1 MNAVAPAHSPRM
13 IGMGRAILIIGSGA
27 LAVGL
32 VIYALIECAQSERYR
47 VRAVPKGAW
56 LLIILLLPV
65 VGAVLWLFFGRPRAD
80 DAARD
85 AARGRGPDDDPQFL
99 RNLEERRKQQ
109 EQARKL
115 QEWEN
120 ELKRT
125 GQAPGAKPQ
134 VNEPLDPSDPRWTDP
149 TTGSHAADDSLSGTG
164 ANPGSGRSTGREQPT
179 DENPSAADGTGR
191 QHPENPEGEPP
202 RHD

>member
-1 MNAVAPAHSPRM
+1 MNTVAPAHSPRM

-32 VIYALIECAQSERYR
+32 VIYALIECAQSERYQ

-65 VGAVLWLFFGRPRAD
+65 VGAVLWLFFGRPRTD

-125 GQAPGAKPQ
+125 GRAPGAKPQ
-134 VNEPLDPSDPRWTDP
+134 VDEPLDPSDPRWTEP
-149 TTGSHAADDSLSGTG
+149 TTGSHAVDDSSGGRSTD
-164 ANPGSGRSTGREQPT
+164 PGSGRSTAGDHHT
-179 DENPSAADGTGR
+179 DETPDGDGTGPG
-191 QHPENPEGEPP
+191 HPEGDPP

>member
-65 VGAVLWLFFGRPRAD
+65 VGAVLWLFFGRPRTD

-134 VNEPLDPSDPRWTDP
+134 VDEPLDPSDPGRTEP
-149 TTGSHAADDSLSGTG
+149 TTGSHAAEDTRSGTD
-164 ANPGSGRSTGREQPT
+164 ANPDSGRRTGRDHPT
-179 DENPSAADGTGR
+179 DENLDENSDGGGSGPG
-191 QHPENPEGEPP
+191 HPEGEPP

>member
-1 MNAVAPAHSPRM
+1 
-13 IGMGRAILIIGSGA
+13 MGRAILIIGSGA

-32 VIYALIECAQSERYR
+32 VIYALIECAQSEKYS

-65 VGAVLWLFFGRPRAD
+65 VGAVLWLFFGRPRTD

-85 AARGRGPDDDPQFL
+85 AARGPGPDDDPQFL

-134 VNEPLDPSDPRWTDP
+134 VDEPLDPSDPRRTEP
-149 TTGSHAADDSLSGTG
+149 TTGSHAAEDTRNGTD
-164 ANPGSGRSTGREQPT
+164 ANPGSGRSTGRNHPT
-179 DENPSAADGTGR
+179 DENLDESSDGGSSGPGR
-191 QHPENPEGEPP
+191 PEEEPP

>member
-1 MNAVAPAHSPRM
+1 
-13 IGMGRAILIIGSGA
+13 MGRAILIIGSGA

-65 VGAVLWLFFGRPRAD
+65 VGAVLWLFFGRPRTD

-109 EQARKL
+109 EQARRL

-125 GQAPGAKPQ
+125 GRAPGARPGTDDA
-134 VNEPLDPSDPRWTDP
+134 EEGTSTTDPDSRGTNFRGTDSRGTDPRGPLPRRENPGDEGPAENHPGAGDTDP
-149 TTGSHAADDSLSGTG
+149 
-164 ANPGSGRSTGREQPT
+164 RS
-179 DENPSAADGTGR
+179 
-191 QHPENPEGEPP
+191 
-202 RHD
+202 

>member
-65 VGAVLWLFFGRPRAD
+65 VGAVLWLFFGRPRTD

-134 VNEPLDPSDPRWTDP
+134 VDEPLDPSDPRWTDP
-149 TTGSHAADDSLSGTG
+149 TTGSHAADDSLGGTG

>member
-65 VGAVLWLFFGRPRAD
+65 VGAVLWLFFGRPRTD

-134 VNEPLDPSDPRWTDP
+134 VDEPLDPSDPRWTEP
-149 TTGSHAADDSLSGTG
+149 TTGSHAVDDSSGGGNTD
-164 ANPGSGRSTGREQPT
+164 PGSGRSTAGDHHT
-179 DENPSAADGTGR
+179 DETPDGDGTGPG
-191 QHPENPEGEPP
+191 HPEGEPP

>member
-32 VIYALIECAQSERYR
+32 VIYALIECAQSEKYS

-65 VGAVLWLFFGRPRAD
+65 VGAVLWLFFGRPRTD

-85 AARGRGPDDDPQFL
+85 AAR
-99 RNLEERRKQQ
+99 
-109 EQARKL
+109 
-115 QEWEN
+115 
-120 ELKRT
+120 
-125 GQAPGAKPQ
+125 
-134 VNEPLDPSDPRWTDP
+134 
-149 TTGSHAADDSLSGTG
+149 SLT
-164 ANPGSGRSTGREQPT
+164 A
-179 DENPSAADGTGR
+179 
-191 QHPENPEGEPP
+191 
-202 RHD
+202 